1 MPLTCSVQRLLFAV
15 LASLLT
21 AATMLATPNLAQA
34 AVNSPTGLTPTG
46 TSLSGT
52 PALQWS
58 RVAGAQRY
66 EVELSASSDFSTPL
80 YSVKTYNRRAVPTVD
95 LPARTFYWRVRSVS
109 ATSAVSTWSAASF
122 TVTATAGPSLQSP
135 VDEAVLTQPS
145 SDPPVPEPPV
155 LSWDVVPG
163 ALSYEV
169 QIDQA
174 PGAAIDA
181 DFIGPATVTTRNS
194 SYLVQTPQPAT
205 FYSWRVRAQRSG
217 GAVTDWSEI
226 RNYEIPG
233 LDLVKINAPV
243 NSPETQVEDVVFD
256 WAPVPGAKDY
266 EIRVSNDENFTTL
279 SDQKVVKSTRYSPTT
294 TYDNDQYWWQV
305 RARDNQGNTRP
316 WSETIPAGSN
326 APQFQR
332 HWPDQVQLVYP
343 ADFAGAVTSD
353 PFYFQ
358 WAPVDHASRYQLEM
372 GTDQNFSP
380 GTFESCLTKA
390 STYTPGAS
398 GVGQL
403 TGCVPNPGTTY
414 YWRVRGLDDPKGI
427 NGIWSEIR
435 GFVYEPGRVNLLS
448 PQPGE
453 SVSIPTFRWAAAQ
466 DAEKYR
472 VSVRNGSGTVVAS
485 TDTYS
490 LSWTPTT
497 KLVAGTYRW
506 SVVSIDRNGDV
517 SPAPLL
523 GSQATFTVDGTIPT
537 TGADPLTPLAPTTE
551 APRPRFP
558 ALRWEPFD
566 GATSYKVYVRPP
578 NGTTY
583 RQLTNSSGSALS
595 FYYPAATDA
604 GATNLLAGEY
614 HWFVEAYGSG
624 GYLGQGPDGAFTVA
638 DLAEVTG
645 QRLALSGRDLDPS
658 VNHMCDN
665 RLDAPTGPQFCEDL
679 KQTPVLDWA
688 PVPEASHY
696 LVYLFKDRELTT
708 PVYKTTPAYVTTQ
721 NTRWTPTELLPDSQA
736 GDAYYWFVRPCK
748 SASICAPD
756 PTSAKH
762 AFDKASNPVE
772 LESPADSLAPAA
784 VANQLTLKW
793 RDNLET
799 NQTKDVA
806 HRDASGGQPTVEAK
820 SYNVEIATDDTFTT
834 VLHKATVDQTTYT
847 PYGVTLPEGSLWWR
861 VQAVDGSGNPL
872 AWSTPRQVTK
882 SSPVPAPTAPADQT
896 FVDGTP
902 FLRWT
907 ALPFAASYE
916 VEIYRNGDDKLSSAN
931 RVYLG
936 SSPITKQA
944 AFTPSVQLPASTL
957 PYFWRV
963 RRLDADGRP
972 GAWSEPTSFRVRGPA
987 PGQLS
992 PAAGS
997 YVKANESYFTWETV
1011 QAAASYVFE
1020 RRVSGSTTSSEKTI
1034 TYTQSYAPSVLLI
1047 DSTWEWRVTSRDA
1060 SGQTLASSPWRTFK
1074 VDSATPTVTSKSPTT
1089 SRVPRDVNFKVSFSE
1104 TVRHLSTMTMRLYQ
1118 SGKADPVSARIASSN
1133 GGRTWTLNPARL
1145 LTSGKRYTLKLSS
1158 GITDKAGNALAATS
1172 WTVTSR

>member
-1 MPLTCSVQRLLFAV
+1 MGGFVVGPTREVQRLLLGVCA
-15 LASLLT
+15 LLLV
-21 AATMLATPNLAQA
+21 AATLVSTPLAAQA
-34 AVNSPTGLTPTG
+34 ALAAPSALSPKAD
-46 TSLSGT
+46 SVSGI
-52 PALQWS
+52 PVLEWA
-58 RVAGAQRY
+58 RAAGAQQY
-66 EVELSASSDFSTPL
+66 EVELSASSDFSPRL
-80 YSVKTYNRRAVPTVD
+80 YWVKTYNRRAVPTVD
-95 LPARTFYWRVRSVS
+95 LPARQFYWRVRGVS
-109 ATSAVSTWSAASF
+109 AANAVSSWTTASF
-122 TVTATAGPSLQSP
+122 TVNTAAGPPLQSP
-135 VDEAVLTQPS
+135 VDEAVLKQPS
-145 SDPPVPEPPV
+145 DPPV

-163 ALSYEV
+163 AVSYEV

-174 PGAAIDA
+174 PDAATDA
-181 DFIGPATVTTRNS
+181 DFISPTPVTTKNS
-194 SYLVQTPQPAT
+194 SYLVQAPQPAT
-205 FYSWRVRAQRSG
+205 FYSWRVRAQRNG
-217 GAVTDWSEI
+217 GAVTDWSEV

-233 LDLVKINAPV
+233 LDLVAINQPV
-243 NSPETQVEDVVFD
+243 NSPDTQVEDVVFD

-266 EIRVSNDENFTTL
+266 EIRVSNDESFTTVT
-279 SDQKVVKSTRYSPTT
+279 DQKVVKSTRYSPTT

-316 WSETIPAGSN
+316 WSETVPVGST

-358 WAPVDHASRYQLEM
+358 WAPVDHASRYQLDM
-372 GTDQNFSP
+372 GSDPNFSP
-380 GTFESCLTKA
+380 GTFESCFTKA
-390 STYTPGAS
+390 TTYTPGAS
-398 GVGQL
+398 GVNQPS
-403 TGCVPNPGTTY
+403 GCTPDPGATY

-427 NGIWSEIR
+427 NGIWSDIR
-435 GFVYEPGRVNLLS
+435 GFVYEPGRVSLLS

-453 SVSIPTFRWAAAQ
+453 TVSIPTLRWSAAQ

-472 VSVRNGSGTVVAS
+472 VSVRNGSGSVVAS

-506 SVVSIDRNGDV
+506 SVVSIDKNGDV
-517 SPAPLL
+517 SPTPLL

-537 TGADPLTPLAPTTE
+537 TGANPLTPLTPTTE
-551 APRPRFP
+551 ASRPRFP
-558 ALRWEPFD
+558 ALRWEPLD

-595 FYYPAATDA
+595 YYYPAATDA
-604 GATNLLAGEY
+604 GATNLVAGEY
-614 HWFVEAYGSG
+614 HWLVEAYGSG
-624 GYLGQGPDGAFTVA
+624 GLLGQGIEGTFTIA
-638 DLAEVTG
+638 DLAAVSG
-645 QRLALSGRDLDPS
+645 QRLALSGSDLAPS
-658 VNHMCDN
+658 INHTCDN
-665 RLDAPTGPQFCEDL
+665 RLDAPTGPQFCDDL

-756 PTSAKH
+756 PTAATH

-772 LESPADSLAPAA
+772 LQSPADNDVAG
-784 VANQLTLKW
+784 VANQLTLTW
-793 RDNLET
+793 RDNLVT
-799 NQTKDVA
+799 NQIGDAT
-806 HRDASGGQPTVEAK
+806 HRDATGAQPTVEAK
-820 SYNVEIATDDTFTT
+820 SYTVQIATDDTFTT
-834 VLHKATVDQTTYT
+834 ILHTATVDQTTYT
-847 PYGVTLPEGSLWWR
+847 PYGVTLPEGPLWWR

-872 AWSTPRQVTK
+872 AWSMPRQIQK
-882 SSPVPAPTAPADQT
+882 SSPVPVLSAPADQA

-907 ALPFAASYE
+907 AAPFAASYE
-916 VEIYRNGDDKLSSAN
+916 VEIYRNGDDKFSAAN

-936 SSPITKQA
+936 SSSSTKQA
-944 AFTPSVQLPASTL
+944 AFTPSVQLPASSL
-957 PYFWRV
+957 PYVWRV

-972 GAWSEPTSFRVRGPA
+972 GAWSEPKSFRVRGVA

-997 YVKANESYFTWETV
+997 YVKSTESFFTWETV
-1011 QAAASYVFE
+1011 PAAASYVFE
-1020 RRVSGSTTSSEKTI
+1020 RRFSGSTTSSETTT
-1034 TYTQSYAPSVLLI
+1034 TYTQAYAPSVLLI
-1047 DSTWEWRVTSRDA
+1047 DGTWEWRVMSRDA
-1060 SGQTLASSPWRTFK
+1060 SGQTLATSPWRTFK
-1074 VDSATPTVTSKSPTT
+1074 VDSAAPTVTAKSPTT
-1089 SRVPRDVNFKVSFSE
+1089 SRVPRDVNFKVTFSE
-1104 TVRHLSTMTMRLYQ
+1104 PVRHVSTLTTRLYQ
-1118 SGKADPVSARIASSN
+1118 SGKADAVSATVTGSN
-1133 GGRTWTLNPARL
+1133 GGRTWTLNPTRP
-1145 LTSGKRYTLKLSS
+1145 LTSGKRYTLKLSAA
-1158 GITDKAGNALAATS
+1158 ITDKAGNAIRATS